1 LTTTYSH
8 SRLSSFENCAKKF
21 QYRYVLKIPAQSEG
35 IEAFVGKRV
44 HEILE
49 RLYVF
54 ADQGMVP
61 GIEKV
66 VRRYHA
72 LYDEHVHPALRI
84 VKPDMTADDYRMN
97 GERCLRNFYH
107 QNYPFDGDETL
118 ALEER
123 VVFDLD
129 DAGEYKM
136 QGIIDRLVR
145 KRDGTIEIQD
155 YKTGRWV
162 PSQKQ
167 LDEDRQLALYQI
179 GVSERYGHHEPI
191 RLVWHYVL
199 SGKVRTS
206 TRTPEQ
212 LQDLRR
218 DTIQVIDRI
227 TSETQYK
234 PKKNSLCNW
243 CEYKSICP
251 LFTGGDD
258 AEQRAIELVASQKAA
273 KQALRRP
280 VQEAPEQQLSL
291 L

>member
-1 LTTTYSH
+1 MTTTYSH
-8 SRLSSFENCAKKF
+8 SRLASFENCAKKF

-54 ADQGMVP
+54 VDQGMVP
-61 GIEKV
+61 GVEKV

-72 LYDEHVHPALRI
+72 LYDEHFHPDLRV
-84 VKPDMTADDYRMN
+84 VKAGTTADDYRSN
-97 GERCLRNFYH
+97 GERCVRNFYR
-107 QNYPFDGDETL
+107 QNYPFDADETL
-118 ALEER
+118 ALEDR

-129 DAGEYKM
+129 EDGEYKM

-145 KRDGTIEIQD
+145 TRDGTIEIQD

-179 GVSERYGHHEPI
+179 GVEKQYGTRDPI

-199 SGKVRTS
+199 SGKVKTS
-206 TRTPEQ
+206 VRTPEQ
-212 LQDLRR
+212 LMELRR
-218 DTIQVIDRI
+218 DTMALIDRI
-227 TSETQYK
+227 ARETEYK
-234 PKKNSLCNW
+234 PKKNTLCNW
-243 CEYKSICP
+243 CEYQAICP
-251 LFTGGDD
+251 LWNPG
-258 AEQRAIELVASQKAA
+258 AEDVALAQLAQQRADKQTLRKA
-273 KQALRRP
+273 RDG
-280 VQEAPEQQLSL
+280 QLNL

>member
-1 LTTTYSH
+1 MTTTYSH

-44 HEILE
+44 HEIFE

-54 ADQGMVP
+54 VDQGMVP
-61 GIEKV
+61 GVEKV
-66 VRRYHA
+66 VSRYHA
-72 LYDEHVHPALRI
+72 LYEEHYHPGLRV
-84 VKPDMTADDYRMN
+84 VKAGTTADDYRNN
-97 GERCLRNFYH
+97 GERCVRNFYR
-107 QNYPFDGDETL
+107 QNYPFDGDETM
-118 ALEER
+118 ALEDR

-179 GVSERYGHHEPI
+179 GVEKQYGDRDPI

-199 SGKVRTS
+199 SGKVKTS

-212 LQDLRR
+212 LQQLRQ

-227 TSETQYK
+227 TSETEYK
-234 PKKNSLCNW
+234 PTKNTLCNW
-243 CEYKSICP
+243 CEYQAICP
-251 LFTGGDD
+251 LWNPG
-258 AEQRAIELVASQKAA
+258 AEETALAQLAQQREEKAERKAA
-273 KQALRRP
+273 RRTP
-280 VQEAPEQQLSL
+280 DGQLNL

>member
-1 LTTTYSH
+1 MTTYSH

-54 ADQGMVP
+54 VDQGMVP
-61 GIEKV
+61 GVDKV
-66 VRRYHA
+66 VGRYHA
-72 LYDEHVHPALRI
+72 LYDEHVHPGLRI
-84 VKPDMTADDYRMN
+84 VKPDMTANDYRMN
-97 GERCLRNFYH
+97 GERCIRNFYA

-118 ALEER
+118 GLEER

-129 DAGEYKM
+129 EAGEYKM

-145 KRDGTIEIQD
+145 KRDGVIEIQD

-179 GVSERYGHHEPI
+179 GVAKQYGEEETI

-212 LQDLRR
+212 LEELRA
-218 DTIQVIDRI
+218 DTIGVIDRI
-227 TSETQYK
+227 GAETEYA
-234 PKKNSLCNW
+234 PKKNNLCNW

-251 LFTGGDD
+251 LFADD
-258 AEQRAIELVASQKAA
+258 GAEERAIERLADQQAA
-273 KQALRRP
+273 KAALRRHSQDDP
-280 VQEAPEQQLSL
+280 AQLSL